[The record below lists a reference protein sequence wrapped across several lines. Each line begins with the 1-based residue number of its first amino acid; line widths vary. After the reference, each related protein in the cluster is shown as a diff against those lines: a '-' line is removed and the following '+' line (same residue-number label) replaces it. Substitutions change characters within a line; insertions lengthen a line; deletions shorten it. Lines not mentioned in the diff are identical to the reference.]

1 MEILEAIHGRRSIR
15 AYRPDA
21 VDRALIEELL
31 WAAVQAPS
39 PPASGE
45 TPWALCVIEGVDRL
59 ASYGDRAGKFARE
72 HRVDGLPAGW
82 TERSGFKVFW
92 GAPALVLICA
102 RDGNDETPFDCCRAG
117 QNLML
122 AAHARGL
129 GSCWVGAAIPWLRS
143 AGVAQ
148 ELGLPGGFS
157 PVVATILGYPAESPM
172 GSPRPKP
179 DVTWCQPHA
188 ESES

>member
-1 MEILEAIHGRRSIR
+1 MDALEAMHGRRSIR

-31 WAAVQAPS
+31 WATVQAPS
-39 PPASGE
+39 PPVSGD
-45 TPWALCVIEGVDRL
+45 TPWALCVIEGVARL
-59 ASYGDRAGKFARE
+59 AAYGARAKDFASAHQPEGRPWTWTDR
-72 HRVDGLPAGW
+72 P
-82 TERSGFKVFW
+82 GFKVFW
-92 GAPALVLICA
+92 DAPTLVLICA
-102 RDGNDETPFDCCRAG
+102 RNDNPETPLDCCRAG

-129 GSCWVGAAIPWLRS
+129 GSCWVGAPMPWLHS
-143 AGVAQ
+143 AGVAE

-157 PVVATILGYPAESPM
+157 PVVAIVLGYAAESPV

-179 DVTWCQPHA
+179 VVVWCEPRT
-188 ESES
+188 E